1 MNYRKDIYE
10 KVKFMLKDNSNVN
23 INCSKLARQY
33 GCDRRTVSKAINA
46 VKNNLPPPKVS
57 KPRKTDGFELIIEEK
72 LKTGA
77 PAIAICN
84 YLIKHHGYTG
94 SYTTIKDFVRNLNL
108 EKQKQAV
115 IRFETNPGIQA
126 QVDWKES
133 LKFKTQDG
141 DTIKFNVFLLILGF
155 SRTKFLC
162 VTETRDLHTVEE
174 CLVKAFK

>member
-10 KVKFMLKDNSNVN
+10 KVNFMLKDKSNVN

-46 VKNNLPPPKVS
+46 VKNNLPPPKAN

-77 PAIAICN
+77 PAIAICI
-84 YLIKHHGYTG
+84 YLIKHHGSTG

-133 LKFKTQDG
+133 LKFKTKDG
-141 DTIKFNVFLLILGF
+141 DMIIFNVF
-155 SRTKFLC
+155 
-162 VTETRDLHTVEE
+162 
-174 CLVKAFK
+174 